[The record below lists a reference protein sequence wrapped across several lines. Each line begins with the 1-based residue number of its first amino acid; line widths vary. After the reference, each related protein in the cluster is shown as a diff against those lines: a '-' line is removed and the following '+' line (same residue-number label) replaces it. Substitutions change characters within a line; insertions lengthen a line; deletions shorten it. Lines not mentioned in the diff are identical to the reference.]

1 MKWSDLLLRLRAL
14 LVWRRVEHELDEELR
29 FHIEMQTRRN
39 VEAGMDA
46 HEAARRARV
55 QFGGVEQAKE
65 NCRDARGIGWI
76 ETLLQDVRYA
86 LRGFRRTPGFA
97 LTVVATIALGLGLNT
112 TLFTIFNAYVLRPVA
127 ARDPYSLYLFYWT
140 VKSGEG
146 QRLTWHEFEDFRKQN
161 PAFSEVMGAH
171 FLFAR
176 VEGHPLLGE
185 VVTGNYFRMLGAGA
199 ALGRTLLPGDDAAP
213 GSEPVIV
220 LSYAAWRRKL
230 DRKST
235 RLNSSHSQISYAVF
249 CLKKKK
255 KNKR

>member
-29 FHIEMQTRRN
+29 FHIDMQTRKN

-46 HEAARRARV
+46 REAARRARV

-127 ARDPYSLYLFYWT
+127 VRDPYRLYLFYWT

-146 QRLTWHEFEDFRKQN
+146 QRLPWREFEDYSNQQ
-161 PAFSEVMGAH
+161 PAF
-171 FLFAR
+171 
-176 VEGHPLLGE
+176 
-185 VVTGNYFRMLGAGA
+185 
-199 ALGRTLLPGDDAAP
+199 
-213 GSEPVIV
+213 
-220 LSYAAWRRKL
+220 
-230 DRKST
+230 
-235 RLNSSHSQISYAVF
+235 
-249 CLKKKK
+249 
-255 KNKR
+255 